1 MLGALVKTVFGSSND
16 RYVKSL
22 DKIVQQINALEP
34 DMEALSEKQLQ
45 GLLRRLVD
53 DGVSPSRW
61 QVFGAGG
68 RSGVNLDRGRRCRH
82 RFLRRVRR

>member
-34 DMEALSEKQLQ
+34 GMEALSEDQLQ
-45 GLLRRLVD
+45 GQTAKLRARLE
-53 DGVSPSRW
+53 
-61 QVFGAGG
+61 
-68 RSGVNLDRGRRCRH
+68 SGEQKACGKDEKT
-82 RFLRRVRR
+82 